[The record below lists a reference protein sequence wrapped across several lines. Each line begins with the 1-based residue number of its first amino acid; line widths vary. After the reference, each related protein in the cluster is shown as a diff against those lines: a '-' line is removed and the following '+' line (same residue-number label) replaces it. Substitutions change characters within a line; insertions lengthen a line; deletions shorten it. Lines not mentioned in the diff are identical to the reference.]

1 MQAGLACTCALSQEL
16 YITFVHQTRYQE
28 ISPPVAFSSSR
39 AGAWCVGRGGAKGS
53 MAARK
58 RGRRTS
64 DRGVAARELVDGL
77 GGGKSADRGATYR
90 NSASMC

>member
-1 MQAGLACTCALSQEL
+1 MRVCVRALSQEL

-64 DRGVAARELVDGL
+64 DRGVARASWLMDGHFICVYPANRAGTA
-77 GGGKSADRGATYR
+77 GGLRDSRA
-90 NSASMC
+90 

>member
-1 MQAGLACTCALSQEL
+1 MRALSQEL

-64 DRGVAARELVDGL
+64 DRGVAARELADGRPL
-77 GGGKSADRGATYR
+77 YPRYPANRGPP
-90 NSASMC
+90 